1 MSSENKELVRRIAK
15 LVKLNKQLLE
25 KNISLTRELETI
37 REENSKY
44 KKQLNIISIEDQ
56 KKNGAGR
63 TISKPIKFDMVTV
76 LFAGIHNSPHVT
88 DAYESHVLLDD
99 LDDVSYKFEKIV
111 KKYNIIRTKTIGDTY
126 MCVGGIPDKNSTN
139 PIDVVLAALEL
150 RQELVNE
157 SKSSKKASWDIRFGI
172 HTGSIFT
179 HILGKKKYNYDIKG
193 DTVNL
198 ASRMEGWSE
207 SARINITAM
216 TYELIKEFFSCE
228 YYGKMPARFKGNVQM
243 YTVKGIK
250 SELSVN
256 GEGNE
261 PNRAFQ
267 TRYALLKFSDLQEFV
282 LDKLE
287 RELPDYLYY
296 HNVKHTVDVVTQ
308 VELIGWGENI
318 GDEELLLLKTAAL
331 FHDSGHIIGYD
342 DHEYHS
348 TVLARQYLPT
358 YGYSEEQIET
368 ICNLIMATQL
378 PPNPKNKLEAIL
390 CDSDL
395 DYLGRSDMIPVS
407 GNLFKELKKQNKIE
421 SLNDWNKLQVKFIL
435 SHQYFTDTARNL
447 REVNKQKQIER
458 LKQLIH

>member
-25 KNISLTRELETI
+25 KNISLTKEVETL
-37 REENSKY
+37 REENSNY
-44 KKQLNIISIEDQ
+44 KKQLNIISLEDR
-56 KKNGAGR
+56 KKNGLGR

-76 LFAGIHNSPHVT
+76 LFAGIHNSPRVA
-88 DAYESHVLLDD
+88 DSYESHVLLDD

-111 KKYNIIRTKTIGDTY
+111 KKYNIIRAKTIGDTY
-126 MCVGGIPDKNSTN
+126 MCVGGVPDKNSTN

-150 RQELVNE
+150 RQLLLHE
-157 SKSSKKASWDIRFGI
+157 SFKENKAAWDIRFGI

-250 SELSVN
+250 SELSIN
-256 GEGNE
+256 GEGQIAND
-261 PNRAFQ
+261 AFK

-287 RELPDYLYY
+287 RELPDVLYY

-318 GDEELLLLKTAAL
+318 SDEELLLLKTAAL
-331 FHDSGHIIGYD
+331 FHDAGHIIEYD
-342 DHEYHS
+342 DHEYHG
-348 TVLARQYLPT
+348 TVLARQYLPK
-358 YGYSEEQIET
+358 YGYEKQQIES
-368 ICNLIMATQL
+368 ICNLIMATKL
-378 PPNPKNKLEAIL
+378 PPNPKDKLEAIM
-390 CDSDL
+390 CDADL

-407 GNLFKELKKQNKIE
+407 GNLFKELKKQDKIE
-421 SLNDWNKLQVKFIL
+421 SLNDWNKLQVKFI
-435 SHQYFTDTARNL
+435 SDHQYFTDTARNL
-447 REVNKQKQIER
+447 REVNKQKQIDR
-458 LKQLIH
+458 LKQLIV